1 MSDIVNLALNSGEMR
16 TVVYGLLELRRALTL
31 SSIVDA
37 EATCETDNQITVILE
52 KAEVAITNALQETRW
67 PGGVP

>member
-52 KAEVAITNALQETRW
+52 KAEVAITNALQEIR
-67 PGGVP
+67 